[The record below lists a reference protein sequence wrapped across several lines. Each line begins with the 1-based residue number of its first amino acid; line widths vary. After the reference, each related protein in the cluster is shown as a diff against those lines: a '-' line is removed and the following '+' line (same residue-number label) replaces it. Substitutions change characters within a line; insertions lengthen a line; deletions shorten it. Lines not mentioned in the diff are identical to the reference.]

1 MKEYGLHII
10 TVKSRGNLAPRHSR
24 QSASEDDFQYEST
37 QPFSQPFSG
46 QISLFQASRVDKTDT
61 SGQVSATSLPVDV
74 Y

>member
-10 TVKSRGNLAPRHSR
+10 TVKSRRNLAPRHSR

-61 SGQVSATSLPVDV
+61 SGQVSATILPVAV
-74 Y
+74 